1 MYDDLTEGDL
11 PDPENE
17 AAKEVLHDV
26 IDIVSAQASTK
37 GKAAELKDILKK
49 PHFQVRERTGRP
61 WHHIIPYIHAL
72 RYDLVIDCGSIL
84 ISQHGSNVRNI
95 TYIIT
100 DFHCR
105 FWDASSQ

>member
-49 PHFQVRERTGRP
+49 PHFQVRGRTGQP
-61 WHHIIPYIHAL
+61 WHHIPYACIE
-72 RYDLVIDCGSIL
+72 I
-84 ISQHGSNVRNI
+84 
-95 TYIIT
+95 
-100 DFHCR
+100 
-105 FWDASSQ
+105 

>member
-37 GKAAELKDILKK
+37 GKAAELRDILKK
-49 PHFQVRERTGRP
+49 PHFQVRGRTGQP
-61 WHHIIPYIHAL
+61 WHHIIPYMYAL
-72 RYDLVIDCGSIL
+72 RYDLVIDGDL
-84 ISQHGSNVRNI
+84 WLHPYFTAWLQRAKYN
-95 TYIIT
+95 TYI
-100 DFHCR
+100 
-105 FWDASSQ
+105 